1 MVSSTTAEEAL
12 SRLDPEERAWV
23 TEFRGRV
30 RAELGDRLRD
40 LRLFGSKARGEW
52 HEESDIDLLV
62 LVSDLDRDARD
73 RVRAIAH
80 EISSW
85 LSLVIADFDE
95 YHRPVSRATGFY
107 KEMREESVRL

>member
-1 MVSSTTAEEAL
+1 M
-12 SRLDPEERAWV
+12 
-23 TEFRGRV
+23 
-30 RAELGDRLRD
+30 
-40 LRLFGSKARGEW
+40 
-52 HEESDIDLLV
+52 
-62 LVSDLDRDARD
+62 SDLDRDARD